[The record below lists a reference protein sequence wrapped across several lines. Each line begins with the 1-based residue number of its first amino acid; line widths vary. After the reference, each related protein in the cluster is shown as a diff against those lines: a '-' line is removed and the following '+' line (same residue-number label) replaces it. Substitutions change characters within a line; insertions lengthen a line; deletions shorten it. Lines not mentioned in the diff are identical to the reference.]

1 MRSRLEC
8 LLSAIAAYNKSG
20 LPTDPA
26 FHANNPLRL
35 GEYEHGV
42 ATGRL
47 KKFNSVHGGLVAG
60 LFDLKV
66 KTSGKSRAKL
76 DGENFTIKGL
86 VRVYGLKDGTEIYV
100 ARFLSSA
107 LAETITPSTPL
118 NYFTEQTDKIQTCQ
132 ID

>member
-8 LLSAIAAYNKSG
+8 LLSAIAQYNKAL

-35 GEYEHGV
+35 GEYENGV
-42 ATGRL
+42 ATGKL

-60 LFDLKV
+60 LYDLKV

-76 DGENFTIKGL
+76 DGENFTIQGL
-86 VRVYGLKDGTEIYV
+86 IRVYSLKDGTEDYV
-100 ARFLSSA
+100 AKFLRQA
-107 LAETITPSTPL
+107 LSDDSINPQTRL
-118 NYFTEQTDKIQTCQ
+118 DYFNA
-132 ID
+132 